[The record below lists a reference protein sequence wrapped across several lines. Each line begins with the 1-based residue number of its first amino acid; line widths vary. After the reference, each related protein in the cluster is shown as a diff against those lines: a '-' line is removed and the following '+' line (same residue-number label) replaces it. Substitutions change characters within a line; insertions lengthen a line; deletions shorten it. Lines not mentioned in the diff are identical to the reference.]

1 MNDCPVPAAGR
12 PLPDGAVAVP
22 PGYRV
27 GDWEVTGFLGAGGW
41 GSVHLARRVGPVPDG
56 EPAEAAVKFLSTTGL
71 APRQAR
77 ALAETADREVAF
89 SRATDHPHLIR
100 VLGTEIVSDPD
111 TPSLDGAIALIMEL
125 AERSLLDA
133 LGRSDQPGRDGVPD
147 DVLSQDGEDPEPGL
161 PEAGPLLIQIAEALA
176 HLHASGWV
184 HGDLKPA
191 NILLMADGTARLAD
205 FGLAARIEG
214 THGYAPPLGSPDYLP
229 PERRTEQL
237 SERGVM
243 TRPGTDIWAF
253 GITAHQLLTGG
264 ALPFGGGTPAARAA
278 AVHEYGTGRGRLRLA
293 AELPPAWHAVLIDC
307 LAADPAERARHT
319 MDTLLPRIRAAAAET
334 APAPRR
340 VLRRGPWTVLGAVLL
355 AGAVTAAWIAWPSG
369 DAGTGPTV
377 AATKPI
383 RVYNMDGNCKDLTER
398 VPACSLGLARDP
410 HRKYAAGNVVSHRV
424 WHDDVLL
431 TDCVIND
438 GDRVEDENG
447 IGTPRWYRVW
457 LDSIP
462 EHYAWLP
469 AVRTRDDPQAPVC
482 PASATSPAPVS
493 PTPAAAG

>member
-1 MNDCPVPAAGR
+1 M
-12 PLPDGAVAVP
+12 AVP

-229 PERRTEQL
+229 
-237 SERGVM
+237 
-243 TRPGTDIWAF
+243 
-253 GITAHQLLTGG
+253 G
-264 ALPFGGGTPAARAA
+264 APDRAA
-278 AVHEYGTGRGRLRLA
+278 QRTGRHDPPRHRHLGLRDHR
-293 AELPPAWHAVLIDC
+293 PPA
-307 LAADPAERARHT
+307 
-319 MDTLLPRIRAAAAET
+319 
-334 APAPRR
+334 
-340 VLRRGPWTVLGAVLL
+340 
-355 AGAVTAAWIAWPSG
+355 
-369 DAGTGPTV
+369 
-377 AATKPI
+377 
-383 RVYNMDGNCKDLTER
+383 
-398 VPACSLGLARDP
+398 P
-410 HRKYAAGNVVSHRV
+410 HRWR
-424 WHDDVLL
+424 
-431 TDCVIND
+431 
-438 GDRVEDENG
+438 
-447 IGTPRWYRVW
+447 
-457 LDSIP
+457 
-462 EHYAWLP
+462 P
-469 AVRTRDDPQAPVC
+469 AVRRRHPGRPGCRRARVRHRARLPGW
-482 PASATSPAPVS
+482 PPNSRPPG
-493 PTPAAAG
+493 TPC

>member
-1 MNDCPVPAAGR
+1 MNDCPVPAVDQ

-41 GSVHLARRVGPVPDG
+41 GSVHLARRSGPAPEG
-56 EPAEAAVKFLSTTGL
+56 EPAVAAVKFLTTTGL

-100 VLGTEIVSDPD
+100 VLGTEVVSDPD

-125 AERSLLDA
+125 ADRSLLDA
-133 LGRSDQPGRDGVPD
+133 LGRDNAPGPDG
-147 DVLSQDGEDPEPGL
+147 QDGQEPSL
-161 PEAGPLLIQIAEALA
+161 PAAGPLLIQIAEALA

-253 GITAHQLLTGG
+253 GITAHQILTGG
-264 ALPFGGGTPAARAA
+264 ALPFDGGTPAARAA
-278 AVHEYGTGRGRLRLA
+278 AVHEYGTGRSRLRLA
-293 AELPPAWHAVLIDC
+293 AELPAAWQAVLTDC
-307 LAADPAERARHT
+307 LTADPAERARHT
-319 MDTLLPRIRAAAAET
+319 MDSLLPRIRAAAAEC
-334 APAPRR
+334 APVPRR
-340 VLRRGPWTVLGAVLL
+340 TPSRGTWTVLGAVLL
-355 AGAVTAAWIAWPSG
+355 AGTVTATWLAWPSA
-369 DAGTGPTV
+369 DAGTSTGTGP

-410 HRKYAAGNVVSHRV
+410 HRKYAADNVVAHRV

-431 TDCVIND
+431 TDCVVND

-447 IGTPRWYRVW
+447 IGTPRWYRVRIDG
-457 LDSIP
+457 LP
-462 EHYAWLP
+462 EQYAWLP

-482 PASATSPAPVS
+482 PAAATTPV
-493 PTPAAAG
+493 G

>member
-1 MNDCPVPAAGR
+1 MNDSPALAVGR
-12 PLPDGAVAVP
+12 PLPDGALAVP

-41 GSVHLARRVGPVPDG
+41 GSVHLARRVGPVPGG

-89 SRATDHPHLIR
+89 SRSTDHPHLIR
-100 VLGTEIVSDPD
+100 VLGTAVVSDPD
-111 TPSLDGAIALIMEL
+111 TPALDGAIALIMER
-125 AERSLLDA
+125 AERSVLDA
-133 LGRSDQPGRDGVPD
+133 LGRD
-147 DVLSQDGEDPEPGL
+147 DAPGEDGADPAPGL
-161 PEAGPLLIQIAEALA
+161 PETGRLLIQIAEALA
-176 HLHASGWV
+176 HLHESGWV

-243 TRPGTDIWAF
+243 TRPGTDLWAF
-253 GITAHQLLTGG
+253 GITAHQILTGG
-264 ALPFGGGTPAARAA
+264 AMPFGGGTPAARAA
-278 AVHEYGTGRGRLRLA
+278 AVHEYATGRSRLRLA
-293 AELPPAWHAVLIDC
+293 TELPASWQAVLGDC
-307 LAADPAERARHT
+307 LAADPAERSRHT
-319 MDTLLPRIRAAAAET
+319 METLLPRIRAAAAEA

-340 VLRRGPWTVLGAVLL
+340 RRRWPLVGGVLL
-355 AGAVTAAWIAWPSG
+355 AAAVTATALAWPFG
-369 DAGTGPTV
+369 DQPTG
-377 AATKPI
+377 AAAPVSKPI
-383 RVYNMDGNCKDLTER
+383 HVYNMDGNCKELAER

-410 HRKYAAGNVVSHRV
+410 HRKYAADNVVSQRV
-424 WHDDVLL
+424 WHNDVLL
-431 TDCVIND
+431 TDCVVND
-438 GDRVEDENG
+438 GDRVEDESG
-447 IGTPRWYRVW
+447 TGTPRWYRVR
-457 LDSIP
+457 LDGGADQ
-462 EHYAWLP
+462 YGWLP

-482 PASATSPAPVS
+482 AASVVTAT
-493 PTPAAAG
+493 G